1 MTLELTP
8 LEQLPPTVERAAGA
22 SAPAVVKLMA
32 ARGMAPLAPA
42 DLVVALYQLGFSLED
57 PVREAAIK
65 SSAELPDAVL
75 QGALAAPL
83 DPRVLD
89 FFARKVTKRAPLVQL
104 VLLNRAVH
112 DETLR
117 YLATVLDEGE
127 LETIAKNE
135 ERLLRAPGIIAAL
148 YLNPR
153 TRMSTA
159 QRIVE
164 LAARNGVRVDEIPTF
179 DEITHA
185 VMQDGASV
193 DAAQLDAEFKEAA
206 VIGGVDEEP
215 VVAAPVDDA
224 AAAEAAEVDA
234 LLEEPKEGETPPE
247 QQEKEKRLEK
257 LSPAAKIRIATLGN
271 SFARGVLIREKNKQV
286 AMACIKS
293 PGVSDAEALKYAN
306 NRSLDANIIGFIS
319 NQRSW
324 TRLPGI
330 RLALCNNP
338 KTPLPAALR
347 MLPTLNI
354 RDLKILMRSKG
365 IPSVITKQAKDIVQS
380 RGA

>member
-8 LEQLPPTVERAAGA
+8 LEQLPPAVERAAGA
-22 SAPAVVKLMA
+22 AAPAVMKLMA
-32 ARGMAPLAPA
+32 ARGMAPLPPA
-42 DLVVALYQLGFSLED
+42 DLVVAIYQLGFSLEG
-57 PVREAAIK
+57 PVREAAMK
-65 SSAELPDAVL
+65 SAGDLPDAVL
-75 QGALAAPL
+75 QAALVAAL

-89 FFARKVTKRAPLVQL
+89 FFARRVTKRDKLMQL
-104 VLLNRAVH
+104 VLLNRSVH

-117 YLATVLDEGE
+117 YLATVLDEPG
-127 LETIAKNE
+127 LETIAKND
-135 ERLLRAPGIIAAL
+135 ERLLRSPGIIAAL

-164 LAARNGVRVDEIPTF
+164 LAARNGVRVDQIPTF
-179 DEITHA
+179 DEITRS
-185 VMQDGASV
+185 VMQD
-193 DAAQLDAEFKEAA
+193 AATLDPLQLDAEFKDAA
-206 VIGGVDEEP
+206 IIAVSEEEQAAALDET
-215 VVAAPVDDA
+215 
-224 AAAEAAEVDA
+224 AAAEAAEVEA
-234 LLEEPKEGETPPE
+234 LLEGPKEGEAPPE
-247 QQEKEKRLEK
+247 QAEKEKRLEK

-271 SFARGVLIREKNKQV
+271 SFARGTLIRDKNKQV
-286 AMACIKS
+286 SMACIKS

-306 NRSLDANIIGFIS
+306 NRSLDANIVGFIS
-319 NQRSW
+319 NNRSW

-338 KTPLPAALR
+338 KTPLPTTLR

-365 IPSVITKQAKDIVQS
+365 IPAVVCKQAKELVQS

>member
-1 MTLELTP
+1 M
-8 LEQLPPTVERAAGA
+8 
-22 SAPAVVKLMA
+22 KLMA
-32 ARGMAPLAPA
+32 ARGMAPLPPP
-42 DLVVALYQLGFSLED
+42 DLVVAIYQLGFSLED
-57 PVREAAIK
+57 PVREAAIA
-65 SSAELPDAVL
+65 SASELPDAIL
-75 QGALAAPL
+75 QAALAAPL

-89 FFARKVTKRAPLVQL
+89 FFARRVTKREKLVQV

-117 YLATVLDEGE
+117 YLATVLDEAS
-127 LETIAKNE
+127 LETIAKND
-135 ERLLRAPGIIAAL
+135 ERLLRSPGIIAAL

-164 LAARNGVRVDEIPTF
+164 LAARNGVRVDEISTF
-179 DEITHA
+179 DEITRS
-185 VMQDGASV
+185 VLQDAASV
-193 DAAQLDAEFKEAA
+193 DPAQLDAEFKDAA
-206 VIGGVDEEP
+206 VIAVTEDEQA
-215 VVAAPVDDA
+215 VALDEAE
-224 AAAEAAEVDA
+224 AAEAAEVEA
-234 LLEEPKEGETPPE
+234 LLEEPKEGAAPPE

-271 SFARGVLIREKNKQV
+271 SFSRGTLIRDKNKQV
-286 AMACIKS
+286 SMACIKS

-306 NRSLDANIIGFIS
+306 NRSLDANIVAFIS
-319 NQRSW
+319 NNRAW

-338 KTPLPAALR
+338 KTPLPTTLR

-365 IPSVITKQAKDIVQS
+365 IPAVVCKQAKELVQA

>member
-8 LEQLPPTVERAAGA
+8 LEQLPPAVERAAGA
-22 SAPAVVKLMA
+22 DAPSVVKLMA
-32 ARGMAPLAPA
+32 ARGMAPLPPA
-42 DLVVALYQLGFSLED
+42 DLVTAIYQLGFSLEE
-57 PVREAAIK
+57 PVREAATR
-65 SSAELPDAVL
+65 SSVELPDSIL
-75 QGALAAPL
+75 QSALAAPL
-83 DPRVLD
+83 DARVLD
-89 FFARKVTKRAPLVQL
+89 FFARRVAKREGLVHL
-104 VLLNRAVH
+104 VLLNRAAH

-117 YLATVLDEGE
+117 YLATVLDEAG

-135 ERLLRAPGIIAAL
+135 ERLLRTPSIIAAL

-179 DEITHA
+179 DEITRS
-185 VMQDGASV
+185 VVQDGATP
-193 DAAQLDAEFKEAA
+193 DAAQLDAEFAEAA
-206 VIGGVDEEP
+206 SIAAVDDEP
-215 VVAAPVDDA
+215 QVAAPLD
-224 AAAEAAEVDA
+224 EAALEAVEVEA
-234 LLEEPKEGETPPE
+234 LLEPSEGGETPPE
-247 QQEKEKRLEK
+247 QKEKEKRLEK

-271 SFARGVLIREKNKQV
+271 SFARGVLVRDKNRQV

-293 PGVSDAEALKYAN
+293 PGVSDAEALRYAN
-306 NRSLDANIIGFIS
+306 NRALDANIISFIS

-324 TRLPGI
+324 VRLPGI

-338 KTPLPAALR
+338 KTPLPSALR

-365 IPSVITKQAKDIVQS
+365 IPSVITKQAKEIVQS
-380 RGA
+380 RGS

>member
-8 LEQLPPTVERAAGA
+8 LEQLPPAVERAAGA
-22 SAPAVVKLMA
+22 AAPAAMKLMA
-32 ARGMAPLAPA
+32 ARGMAPLPPP
-42 DLVVALYQLGFSLED
+42 DLVVAIYQLGFSLED
-57 PVREAAIK
+57 PVREAAIA
-65 SSAELPDAVL
+65 SASELPDAIL
-75 QGALAAPL
+75 QAALAAPL

-89 FFARKVTKRAPLVQL
+89 FFARRVTKREKLVQV

-117 YLATVLDEGE
+117 YLATVLDEAS
-127 LETIAKNE
+127 LETIAKND
-135 ERLLRAPGIIAAL
+135 ERLLRSPGIIAAL

-164 LAARNGVRVDEIPTF
+164 LAARNGVRVDEISTF
-179 DEITHA
+179 DEITRS
-185 VMQDGASV
+185 VLQDAASV
-193 DAAQLDAEFKEAA
+193 DPAQLDAEFKDAA
-206 VIGGVDEEP
+206 VIAVTEDEQA
-215 VVAAPVDDA
+215 VALDE
-224 AAAEAAEVDA
+224 AEAAEVEA
-234 LLEEPKEGETPPE
+234 LLEEPKEGAAPPE

-271 SFARGVLIREKNKQV
+271 SFSRGTLIRDKNKQV
-286 AMACIKS
+286 SMACIKS

-306 NRSLDANIIGFIS
+306 NRSLDANIVAFIS
-319 NQRSW
+319 NNRAW

-338 KTPLPAALR
+338 KTPLPTTLR

-365 IPSVITKQAKDIVQS
+365 IPAVVCKQAKELVQA